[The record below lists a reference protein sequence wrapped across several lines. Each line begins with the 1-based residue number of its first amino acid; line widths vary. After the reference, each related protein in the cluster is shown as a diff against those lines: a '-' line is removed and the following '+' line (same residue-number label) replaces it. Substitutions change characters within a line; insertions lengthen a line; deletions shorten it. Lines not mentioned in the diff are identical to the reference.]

1 MAIKLT
7 KYENEHRDELV
18 ADLEVAASVLHE
30 EMEEVSRLIN
40 EANEIATAAYAAYNE
55 TLANAREFAQDI
67 ASRLREELDA
77 RSEKWLESDKG
88 QAATEMVERWE
99 SDEFD
104 DLEWEDIDPPEQPD
118 PEWRDTLENLPD
130 EVAS

>member
-7 KYENEHRDELV
+7 KSENGRRDELV
-18 ADLEVAASVLHE
+18 AELEVAGSALHAAMKE
-30 EMEEVSRLIN
+30 AFNLVN
-40 EANEIATAAYAAYNE
+40 EANEIAAAAYAEYNE

>member
-7 KYENEHRDELV
+7 KSENEHRDELV
-18 ADLEVAASVLHE
+18 ADLEVAGSALHAA
-30 EMEEVSRLIN
+30 MEEAFNLVN
-40 EANEIATAAYAAYNE
+40 EANRIAAAAYAEYNE

>member
-7 KYENEHRDELV
+7 KSENKRRDELV
-18 ADLEVAASVLHE
+18 AELEFDGSALHAA
-30 EMEEVSRLIN
+30 MEEAFNLIN
-40 EANEIATAAYAAYNE
+40 EANAIAAAAYAEYNE

-118 PEWRDTLENLPD
+118 PEWRDALENLPD

>member
-99 SDEFD
+99 GEEFD

>member
-7 KYENEHRDELV
+7 KDENEQRDELV
-18 ADLEVAASVLHE
+18 AELEIAGGALHTA
-30 EMEEVSRLIN
+30 MEEVAEMVK
-40 EANEIATAAYAAYNE
+40 EANEIAAAAIAAYNE
-55 TLANAREFAQDI
+55 ALADAREFVETT
-67 ASRLREELDA
+67 ASRLRDELDG

-88 QAATEMVERWE
+88 QAAIEFVEQWE
-99 SDEFD
+99 GETFD

-130 EVAS
+130 EAAS

>member
-40 EANEIATAAYAAYNE
+40 EANEIATAAYAEYNE